1 MLEYLLVGII
11 VAAAAIY
18 AVRELTR
25 NARGGSDDQCSNCS
39 LHERGKDPRAP
50 D

>member
-11 VAAAAIY
+11 VAAAVIY

-25 NARGGSDDQCSNCS
+25 NARGGDDHCSNCS
-39 LHERGKDPRAP
+39 LHDRGKDPRAP